1 MPFVKGQSGN
11 PRGRSKGQKN
21 KSTEATKQLITELL
35 SDEAQKLP
43 SLLDQLS
50 PKDRVDAFARLAA
63 YVLPR
68 PQPDQVLSSL
78 TFQKVQ
84 VLPSFLE
91 SLNDD

>member
-1 MPFVKGQSGN
+1 MFKPGTSGN
-11 PRGRSKGQKN
+11 PSGRRKGQKN
-21 KSTEATKQLITELL
+21 KSSERTKQIITEILE
-35 SDEAQKLP
+35 SESEKLP
-43 SLLDQLS
+43 SLLDQLT
-50 PKDRVDAFARLAA
+50 PKERVDSFARLAA

-91 SLNDD
+91 SLEDD

>member
-1 MPFVKGQSGN
+1 MPFTPGKSGN
-11 PRGRSKGQKN
+11 PAGRRKGQKN
-21 KSTEATKQLITELL
+21 ASSERIKQIVADILESESLELL
-35 SDEAQKLP
+35 

-50 PKDRVDAFARLAA
+50 PKDRVDAFTKLAA

-91 SLNDD
+91 SLEDD